1 MPETKKKISNG
12 ILNILTYMLAL
23 VFLFPFL
30 ISILMAIK
38 TPAETTDS
46 LLKIPSH
53 IAWGN
58 FSSAWEITHFTN
70 SFMNSAI
77 STVSGVALI
86 VFCSSM
92 AAFAISRNSKKRVF
106 QFAELLI
113 LAALMVPFQVII
125 IPVYKLL
132 KSMDMINTLYGYVI
146 MLVGTSIP
154 YSTFLYIGFI
164 KSVPRELEEASV
176 IDGCGPYRM
185 FWQIVFPLLK
195 PITATVAILH
205 VMWLW
210 NEFNIALI
218 VLQKTAVR
226 TIPMMQYFFFGQY
239 TTNLNLAFAS
249 AVLTMI
255 PILIFFVLAQKQI
268 IGGLTN
274 GAVKG

>member
-1 MPETKKKISNG
+1 MPQNKWKLSNVIIS
-12 ILNILTYMLAL
+12 LLTYALAL
-23 VFLFPFL
+23 LFLFPFL
-30 ISILMAIK
+30 ISLLMAMK

-53 IAWGN
+53 IAWSN
-58 FSSAWEITHFTN
+58 FSSAWEITHFTR
-70 SFMNSAI
+70 SFFNSAI
-77 STVSGVALI
+77 STVSGVLCI
-86 VFCSSM
+86 VICASM
-92 AAFAISRNSKKRVF
+92 AAFAISRNSRKPLYK
-106 QFAELLI
+106 FAELLI

-125 IPVYKLL
+125 IPVYKIL
-132 KSMDMINTLYGYVI
+132 KSLDMINTLYGYII

-176 IDGCGPYRM
+176 IDGCGPFRM
-185 FWQIVFPLLK
+185 FWQIVFPLLR

-210 NEFNIALI
+210 NEFSIALI

-226 TIPMMQYFFFGQY
+226 SIPMMQYFFFGQY

-255 PILIFFVLAQKQI
+255 PIIVFFLFAQKQI